1 MKSSL
6 IFCGIL
12 AFCLMIVFSAQAK
25 INSADIVGLWLFDKE
40 GDLSDYSGK
49 GHDGKKDGNVKWT
62 NGKFGMAINLD
73 GNSFVVVD
81 HKDDMNL
88 QTFTIMGWVN
98 LATAPTDWWTIA
110 CKDGW
115 PNRNYGLWLASGTGL
130 AHSSFTSGAAPDNNF
145 VNAVTPVK
153 AKEWYHVA
161 GTYDMKTSIVYINAV
176 ADAKGSFTSKPNVTD
191 VQFTIGRTANGSYKI
206 NAMIDEV
213 ALFNKALSETDIKDI
228 FTTGLKATATAIESK
243 NKLATTWAKVKSN

>member
-1 MKSSL
+1 MKIKSFIGFV
-6 IFCGIL
+6 IFCL
-12 AFCLMIVFSAQAK
+12 VFTFSVQAK
-25 INSADIVGLWLFDKE
+25 IDTNTIVGLWLFDKD

-49 GHDGKKDGNVKWT
+49 GHDGKKDGNVKWV
-62 NGKFGMAINLD
+62 NGKFGMAVSLD
-73 GNSFVVVD
+73 GSSFVVVD

-88 QTFTIMGWVN
+88 QNFTIMGWVN
-98 LATAPTDWWTIA
+98 LNSAPTDWWTIA

-161 GTYDMKTSIVYINAV
+161 GTYDMKVSIVYINAV

-191 VQFTIGRTANGSYKI
+191 VQFTIGRTANGSYKL
-206 NAMIDEV
+206 NGLVDEV

-228 FTTGLKATATAIESK
+228 YTNGLKATAAAIESK
-243 NKLATTWAKVKSN
+243 NKLATTWASVKSN